1 MIGENVVFTIVVAN
15 LGPNDFTN
23 LEIREDLPSGYELVS
38 FNATIGI
45 YVPSTGI
52 WSIDILSAGETAI
65 LKITAKVLG
74 YGDYLN
80 TAEIIV
86 SDPIDSDTSNNISE
100 VTIDPL
106 CLQVYNEFS
115 PNKDGIN
122 DTFVITCIE
131 NFPNNTL
138 KIFNRYGSLVY
149 EKKNYDN
156 SWEGNSNFGDPT
168 NNNEI
173 LPSDTYYY
181 VLEMGNEMK
190 SKMGWLFLI
199 K

>member
-1 MIGENVVFTIVVAN
+1 M
-15 LGPNDFTN
+15 
-23 LEIREDLPSGYELVS
+23 
-38 FNATIGI
+38 
-45 YVPSTGI
+45 
-52 WSIDILSAGETAI
+52 
-65 LKITAKVLG
+65 
-74 YGDYLN
+74 
-80 TAEIIV
+80 
-86 SDPIDSDTSNNISE
+86 
-100 VTIDPL
+100 TIDPL

-156 SWEGNSNFGDPT
+156 SWEGNSSFGDPT
-168 NNNEI
+168 KKNEI

-190 SKMGWLFLI
+190 PKMGWLFLI